1 MNSLLKRTASA
12 YIILMKNKLIAS
24 MMMLV
29 SGVMMAVGALNGRG
43 NDTKTIP
50 ILITS
55 AGVMFSIWAFY
66 RVGYIKANY
75 DKLDDE
81 TQKSIEKRVLIL
93 QVIEALAYVI
103 VTVAGIYLLLNE
115 SLMNLILNLMVGIF
129 TTFNGIMGV
138 ISLCKRLN
146 NRNYRWI
153 VRLILTIFE
162 LIAGP
167 YFIIMASSV
176 DISGLL
182 VMGILTAVAGIIEV
196 VSVYSKEYLIET
208 VRDGKSAVSTL
219 KTGKADK
226 SKI

>member
-1 MNSLLKRTASA
+1 MNSLLKRTAGA

-66 RVGYIKANY
+66 RIGYIKADY
-75 DKLDDE
+75 DKLEDK
-81 TQKSIEKRVLIL
+81 TQRDIERRVLIL
-93 QVIEALAYVI
+93 QVIEALAYII

-115 SLMNLILNLMVGIF
+115 GLMNLILNLVVGIF
-129 TTFNGIMGV
+129 TAFNGIMGV

-146 NRNYRWI
+146 NRNYRWVI
-153 VRLILTIFE
+153 RLILTVFE
-162 LIAGP
+162 LIAGV
-167 YFIIMASSV
+167 YFIAMASSI

-182 VMGILTAVAGIIEV
+182 IMGILTAVAGIIEV
-196 VSVYSKEYLIET
+196 VSVYSKEYLKET
-208 VRDGKSAVSTL
+208 VKDGKSAVSTL

-226 SKI
+226 E

>member
-1 MNSLLKRTASA
+1 
-12 YIILMKNKLIAS
+12 

-50 ILITS
+50 ILVTS

-66 RVGYIKANY
+66 RIGYIKANY
-75 DKLDDE
+75 DKLEDK
-81 TQKSIEKRVLIL
+81 TQRDIERRVLIL
-93 QVIEALAYVI
+93 QAIEALAYIV

-115 SLMNLILNLMVGIF
+115 NLMNLILNLVVGIF

-153 VRLILTIFE
+153 IRLILTVFE
-162 LIAGP
+162 LIAGA
-167 YFIIMASSV
+167 YFIAMANSI

-182 VMGILTAVAGIIEV
+182 VMGILTAIAGIIEV
-196 VSVYSKEYLIET
+196 VSVYSKEYLKET
-208 VRDGKSAVSTL
+208 VKDGKSAVSTL

-226 SKI
+226 E

>member
-1 MNSLLKRTASA
+1 
-12 YIILMKNKLIAS
+12 MKNKLIAS

-50 ILITS
+50 ILVTA

-66 RVGYIKANY
+66 RLGYIKANY
-75 DKLDDE
+75 DKLEDKM
-81 TQKSIEKRVLIL
+81 QKDIEKRVLIL
-93 QVIEALAYVI
+93 QAIESLAYII

-115 SLMNLILNLMVGIF
+115 NLMNLILNLVVGIF

-153 VRLILTIFE
+153 IRLILTIFE
-162 LIAGP
+162 LIGGL
-167 YFIIMASSV
+167 YFIIMANSI
-176 DISGLL
+176 DIGGFL

-196 VSVYSKEYLIET
+196 ISVYSKEYLIVT
-208 VRDGKSAVSTL
+208 VKDSKSAVSTL
-219 KTGKADK
+219 KTGEAGEE
-226 SKI
+226 

>member
-1 MNSLLKRTASA
+1 
-12 YIILMKNKLIAS
+12 MKNKLIAS

-50 ILITS
+50 ILVTS

-66 RVGYIKANY
+66 RIGYIKANY
-75 DKLDDE
+75 DKLEDK
-81 TQKSIEKRVLIL
+81 TQRDIERRVLIL
-93 QVIEALAYVI
+93 QAIEALAYIV

-115 SLMNLILNLMVGIF
+115 NLMNLILNLVVGIF

-138 ISLCKRLN
+138 ISLYKRLN

-153 VRLILTIFE
+153 IRFILTVFE
-162 LIAGP
+162 LIAGT
-167 YFIIMASSV
+167 YFIAMANSI

-182 VMGILTAVAGIIEV
+182 VMGILTAIAGIIEV
-196 VSVYSKEYLIET
+196 VSAYSKEYLKET
-208 VRDGKSAVSTL
+208 VKDGKSAVSTL

-226 SKI
+226 E

>member
-1 MNSLLKRTASA
+1 MNSLLKRAASA

-29 SGVMMAVGALNGRG
+29 SGVMMAVGAANGHG

-50 ILITS
+50 ILITA

-66 RVGYIKANY
+66 RLGYIKANY
-75 DKLDDE
+75 DKLEDK
-81 TQKSIEKRVLIL
+81 TQRDIEKRVLIL
-93 QVIEALAYVI
+93 QVIEASAYVI

-115 SLMNLILNLMVGIF
+115 SLMNLILNLVVGIF

-146 NRNYRWI
+146 NRNYRWVI
-153 VRLILTIFE
+153 RLILTIFE

-167 YFIIMASSV
+167 YFIVMASSI

-182 VMGILTAVAGIIEV
+182 VMGILTAVAGVIEV
-196 VSVYSKEYLIET
+196 ASVYSKEYLKET
-208 VRDGKSAVSTL
+208 VKDGKSAVSTL
-219 KTGKADK
+219 KTGKAGK
-226 SKI
+226 E

>member
-1 MNSLLKRTASA
+1 
-12 YIILMKNKLIAS
+12 MKNKLVAS

-29 SGVMMAVGALNGRG
+29 SGVMMAIGALNGRG

-93 QVIEALAYVI
+93 QAIEALAYII

-115 SLMNLILNLMVGIF
+115 SLMNLILNLVVGIF

-138 ISLCKRLN
+138 ISLCKRLK

-208 VRDGKSAVSTL
+208 VKDGKSAVSTL

-226 SKI
+226 E

>member
-1 MNSLLKRTASA
+1 MNSLLKRAASA

-29 SGVMMAVGALNGRG
+29 SGVMMAIGALNGRG

-50 ILITS
+50 ILVTS

-66 RVGYIKANY
+66 RIGYIKANY
-75 DKLDDE
+75 DKLEDK
-81 TQKSIEKRVLIL
+81 TQRDIERRVLIL
-93 QVIEALAYVI
+93 QAIEALAYIV

-115 SLMNLILNLMVGIF
+115 NLMNLILNLVVGIF

-153 VRLILTIFE
+153 IRLILTVFE
-162 LIAGP
+162 LIAGA
-167 YFIIMASSV
+167 YFIAMANSI

-182 VMGILTAVAGIIEV
+182 VMGILTAIAGIIEV
-196 VSVYSKEYLIET
+196 VSVYSKEYLKAT
-208 VRDGKSAVSTL
+208 VKDGKSAVSTL

-226 SKI
+226 E